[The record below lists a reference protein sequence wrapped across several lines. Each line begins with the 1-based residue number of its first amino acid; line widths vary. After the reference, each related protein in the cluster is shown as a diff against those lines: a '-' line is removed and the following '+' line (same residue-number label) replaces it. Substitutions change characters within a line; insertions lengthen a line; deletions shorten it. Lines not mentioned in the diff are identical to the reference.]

1 LRLTVLLIALAFTL
15 VLAAATVVSFA
26 RDGVTGLGVVSTCI
40 VLLFGVAIVGM
51 LRQPPRQ

>member
-26 RDGVTGLGVVSTCI
+26 KDGVTGLGVLSAFIV
-40 VLLFGVAIVGM
+40 VLLGIAFVGAI
-51 LRQPPRQ
+51 RQPPRQ